1 MDTREKNSRCK
12 KLITQEKTSKLKKK
26 PQNSSLK
33 LKFSALL
40 RKKQIFVHWNFGLLS
55 NFTLW
60 KALELQSL
68 LKGAWSNQK
77 FSVISNLVPQTVVS
91 ENKLNS
97 TGKTQGKNSKTQEK
111 TQNSR
116 EKLKVQEALAS
127 YVYPSGVKTKSLT

>member
-1 MDTREKNSRCK
+1 M
-12 KLITQEKTSKLKKK
+12 
-26 PQNSSLK
+26 
-33 LKFSALL
+33 
-40 RKKQIFVHWNFGLLS
+40 HWNFGLLS

-60 KALELQSL
+60 KAKLELQSL

-97 TGKTQGKNSKTQEK
+97 TGKTQGKNSKTYEK

-116 EKLKVQEALAS
+116 EKLNFSAL
-127 YVYPSGVKTKSLT
+127 SGSL